1 MQTSRSIRSAGAFEY
16 GMWLFTRIS
25 GLALIILGAISL
37 AAAFLL
43 GGRTQIDM
51 PTMFRWMFFP
61 NPNHVV
67 NSNIP
72 DVSLG
77 WSNAFWQIYSML
89 VIFFAAIH
97 GLNGLRMVLE
107 DYIENAFI
115 VALMRVIVMVLL
127 VSGAIVAIYV
137 ILAS

>member
-1 MQTSRSIRSAGAFEY
+1 MRTARPTRSSGAFEY
-16 GMWLFTRIS
+16 GMWMFTRIS
-25 GLALIILGAISL
+25 GLALMLFGAVSMG
-37 AAAFLL
+37 AAFVL
-43 GGRTQIDM
+43 GGRLHIDM

-77 WSNAFWQIYSML
+77 WSNAFWQVYSM
-89 VIFFAAIH
+89 VMIFVAAVH
-97 GLNGLRMVLE
+97 GFNGLRMIIE
-107 DYIENAFI
+107 DYIENAIVVALFRILTLLLFVGGII
-115 VALMRVIVMVLL
+115 VAV
-127 VSGAIVAIYV
+127 YV

>member
-43 GGRTQIDM
+43 GGRTQMDM

-89 VIFFAAIH
+89 VIFFAAVH

-115 VALMRVIVMVLL
+115 VALMRIIVMALL
-127 VSGAIVAIYV
+127 VGGTIVAIYV

>member
-43 GGRTQIDM
+43 GGRTQMDM

-67 NSNIP
+67 NTDIP
-72 DVSLG
+72 DISLG

-97 GLNGLRMVLE
+97 GFNGLRMVLE
-107 DYIENAFI
+107 DYIANAFV
-115 VALMRVIVMVLL
+115 VALMRIIVMVLL
-127 VSGAIVAIYV
+127 VGGVIVAIYV
-137 ILAS
+137 VLAS

>member
-43 GGRTQIDM
+43 GGRTQMDM
-51 PTMFRWMFFP
+51 PTMFRWMFFT

-89 VIFFAAIH
+89 VIFFAAVH

-115 VALMRVIVMVLL
+115 VALMRIIVMVLL
-127 VSGAIVAIYV
+127 VGGAIVAIYV

>member
-1 MQTSRSIRSAGAFEY
+1 MQTSRSIRSAGVFEY

-43 GGRTQIDM
+43 GGRTQMDM

-77 WSNAFWQIYSML
+77 WSNAFWQIYSIL
-89 VIFFAAIH
+89 VIFFAAVH

-115 VALMRVIVMVLL
+115 VALMRIIVMVLL
-127 VSGAIVAIYV
+127 VGGAIVAIYV

>member
-43 GGRTQIDM
+43 GGRTQMDM
-51 PTMFRWMFFP
+51 PTMFRWMFFT

-89 VIFFAAIH
+89 VIFFAAVH

-115 VALMRVIVMVLL
+115 VALMRIIVMALL
-127 VSGAIVAIYV
+127 VGGTIVAIYV

>member
-1 MQTSRSIRSAGAFEY
+1 MQASRPIRSAGAFEY

-43 GGRTQIDM
+43 GGRTQMDM

-67 NSNIP
+67 NTDIP
-72 DVSLG
+72 DISLG

-97 GLNGLRMVLE
+97 GFNGLRMVLE

-115 VALMRVIVMVLL
+115 VALMRIIVMVLL
-127 VSGAIVAIYV
+127 VGGAIVAIYV